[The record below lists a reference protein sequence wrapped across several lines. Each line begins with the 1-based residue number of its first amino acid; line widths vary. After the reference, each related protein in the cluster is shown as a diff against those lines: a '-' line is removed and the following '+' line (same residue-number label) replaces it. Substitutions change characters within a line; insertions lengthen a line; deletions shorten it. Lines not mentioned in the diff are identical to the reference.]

1 MNYFEKL
8 KQCYLIAEIGVNH
21 NGDMELARKMIDAAK
36 QSGADAV
43 KFQTFTAE
51 TLVSQGT
58 PKVSYQE
65 SMTSPEESHYEMI
78 RKLELKWEAHAPLK
92 EYCEK
97 QGLTFIS
104 TPYDVDSAR
113 FLHEELDIVTFKT
126 ASADIVDLP
135 LQRFIASTCKPVM
148 VSVGMATIG
157 EVETVAEV
165 YRQAANT
172 NMVLLHC
179 VSNYPCADESLNLT
193 VMNTLRQA
201 FQVPVGY
208 SDHSVGTEA
217 ATLSIALEAK
227 VIEKHF
233 TLDKELPG
241 PDHRASSTPEEFKL
255 LVQAVRR
262 AERMLGCPI
271 KQCQEEE
278 QQMSQVSRKS
288 LHLAKKIRAG
298 EEISEE
304 DLVMKRPGIGLPI
317 NQLQKLVGRTAVK
330 DLEKGHQINYYDL
343 R

>member
-1 MNYFEKL
+1 
-8 KQCYLIAEIGVNH
+8 
-21 NGDMELARKMIDAAK
+21 
-36 QSGADAV
+36 
-43 KFQTFTAE
+43 
-51 TLVSQGT
+51 
-58 PKVSYQE
+58 
-65 SMTSPEESHYEMI
+65 
-78 RKLELKWEAHAPLK
+78 
-92 EYCEK
+92 
-97 QGLTFIS
+97 
-104 TPYDVDSAR
+104 
-113 FLHEELDIVTFKT
+113 
-126 ASADIVDLP
+126 
-135 LQRFIASTCKPVM
+135 
-148 VSVGMATIG
+148 MATIG

-262 AERMLGCPI
+262 AERMLGSPI

-278 QQMSQVSRKS
+278 RQMSQVSRKS
-288 LHLAKKIRAG
+288 LHLAKAIKSG
-298 EEISEE
+298 EEFTENY
-304 DLVMKRPGIGLPI
+304 LTMKRPGNGLSADAI
-317 NQLQKLVGRTAVK
+317 SLVVGKTAMH
-330 DLEKGHQINYYDL
+330 DLAQGHQLNYSDFQ
-343 R
+343 